1 MAIPTSRTKEPGE
14 IIINTEKCIGCGL
27 CVKVCKDYSLEI
39 KDNKVYQ
46 RLQSCFGC
54 IACGHCM
61 AICPKGAIEIYGRIL
76 SPKDLFDLPQKHS
89 ATDYNSLLS
98 LCQRRRSV
106 REFKD
111 KEVDRE
117 TIEKILSIAR
127 TSPMGL
133 PPSDVNVLI
142 FDSKEKTNQFAKD
155 FCNFLKGM
163 KWMFSNFSL
172 SLMSPFLSKANNEM
186 FKEFVQPLFSIYGD
200 NMDKGINYV
209 TYDAP
214 VALYFYGS
222 PYTDPADPI
231 IAATY
236 AMLAA
241 ESLGLGTCMLG
252 AIHPL
257 IQYGGKAKKFRE
269 AQGIKYKSR
278 EGLFVIL
285 GYPDVEYNKGI
296 KRTFASETYK

>member
-1 MAIPTSRTKEPGE
+1 MSVPTSRAKEPGE
-14 IIINTEKCIGCGL
+14 IRINTEKCIGCGL
-27 CVKVCKDYSLEI
+27 CVSVCKDYSLGI

-46 RLQSCFGC
+46 KSKSCFGC

-61 AICPKGAIEIYGRIL
+61 AICPQGAIEIYGRTL
-76 SPKDLFDLPQKHS
+76 SPNDLFDLPQKETS
-89 ATDYNSLLS
+89 TDYNSLLS
-98 LCQRRRSV
+98 ICQRRRSV

-111 KEVDRE
+111 KAVDNE
-117 TIEKILSIAR
+117 IIEKILTIAR

-133 PPSDVNVLI
+133 PPTDVNVLV
-142 FDSKEKTNQFAKD
+142 FDAKEKTNQFAKD
-155 FCNFLKGM
+155 FCEFLKGM

-172 SLMSPFLSKANNEM
+172 ALMRPFMSKANNEM
-186 FKEFVQPLFSIYGD
+186 FKGFVQPLFSIYED
-200 NMDKGINYV
+200 NMEKGINLV

-222 PYTDPADPI
+222 PYSDPADPI

-257 IQYGGKAKKFRE
+257 IQNGSPAKKFRQE
-269 AQGIKYKSR
+269 QGIKYKSR

-285 GYPDVEYNKGI
+285 GYPAVEYNKGI
-296 KRTFASETYK
+296 TRTFASETYK

>member
-1 MAIPTSRTKEPGE
+1 MSIPTSRTKEPGE
-14 IIINTEKCIGCGL
+14 IRINTEKCTGCGL
-27 CVKVCKDYSLEI
+27 CVSVCKDFSLEI
-39 KDNKVYQ
+39 IDNKVNKK
-46 RLQSCFGC
+46 LESCFGC

-61 AICPKGAIEIYGRIL
+61 AICPKGAIEIYGRTL
-76 SPKDLFDLPQKHS
+76 SKEDLFDLPKKETS
-89 ATDYNSLLS
+89 TDYNSLLS

-111 KEVDRE
+111 KVVDKEIIERIL
-117 TIEKILSIAR
+117 TIAI

-133 PPSDVNVLI
+133 PPSDVNVLV
-142 FDSKEKTNQFAKD
+142 FDTKEKTNQLAKD
-155 FCNFLKGM
+155 FCEYLKGM

-172 SLMSPFLSKANNEM
+172 SLMRPFLSKENNEL

-200 NMDKGINYV
+200 NMEKGINLI

-222 PYTDPADPI
+222 PYSDPADPI

-236 AMLAA
+236 SMLAA

-257 IQYGGKAKKFRE
+257 IQNGSSAKKFRIS
-269 AQGIKYKSR
+269 QGIKYKSR
-278 EGLFVIL
+278 EGLFLIL
-285 GYPDVEYNKGI
+285 GYPDIEYNKGI

>member
-1 MAIPTSRTKEPGE
+1 MSIPTSRTKEPGE
-14 IIINTEKCIGCGL
+14 IRINTEKCIGCGL
-27 CVKVCKDYSLEI
+27 CVSVCKDYSLEI
-39 KDNKVYQ
+39 KDNKVCQ
-46 RLQSCFGC
+46 SDTSCFGC

-61 AICPKGAIEIYGRIL
+61 AICPQGAIEIYGRTL
-76 SPKDLFDLPQKHS
+76 SPKDLFDLPQKET

-111 KEVDRE
+111 KAIDKEI
-117 TIEKILSIAR
+117 IEKILAIAR

-133 PPSDVNVLI
+133 PPTDVNVLV
-142 FDSKEKTNQFAKD
+142 FDTKEKTNQFAKD
-155 FCNFLKGM
+155 FCEYLKGM
-163 KWMFSNFSL
+163 KWMFSSFSL
-172 SLMSPFLSKANNEM
+172 SFMRPFLSKENNEL
-186 FKEFVQPLFSIYGD
+186 FKEFVQPLFSIYED
-200 NMDKGINYV
+200 NMEKGINLV

-222 PYTDPADPI
+222 PYSDPADPI

-236 AMLAA
+236 AMHAA

-257 IQYGGKAKKFRE
+257 IQNGSSAKKFRQE
-269 AQGIKYKSR
+269 QGIKYKSR

-285 GYPDVEYNKGI
+285 GYSDVEYSKGI
-296 KRTFASETYK
+296 TRTFASETYK

>member
-1 MAIPTSRTKEPGE
+1 MSIPTSRTKEPGE
-14 IIINTEKCIGCGL
+14 IKINIEKCTGCGL
-27 CVKVCKDYSLEI
+27 CVSVCKDFSLEI
-39 KDNKVYQ
+39 INNKVNKK
-46 RLQSCFGC
+46 LKSCFGC

-61 AICPKGAIEIYGRIL
+61 AICPQGAIEIYGRTL
-76 SPKDLFDLPQKHS
+76 SPNDLFDLPKKETS
-89 ATDYNSLLS
+89 TDYNSLLS

-111 KEVDRE
+111 KAIDKEI
-117 TIEKILSIAR
+117 IEKIITIAR

-133 PPSDVNVLI
+133 PPSDVNLLV
-142 FDSKEKTNQFAKD
+142 FDTKEKTNKFAKD
-155 FCNFLKGM
+155 FCEYLKGM

-172 SLMSPFLSKANNEM
+172 SLMRPFLSKENNEL
-186 FKEFVQPLFSIYGD
+186 FKEFVQPLFSIYEE
-200 NMDKGINYV
+200 NMEKEINLV

-222 PYTDPADPI
+222 PYSDPADPI

-257 IQYGGKAKKFRE
+257 IQNGSSAKKFRKE
-269 AQGIKYKSR
+269 QGIKYKSR
-278 EGLFVIL
+278 EGLFLIL
-285 GYPDVEYNKGI
+285 GYPDIEYNKGI

>member
-1 MAIPTSRTKEPGE
+1 MAIPTSRTKEPGK
-14 IIINTEKCIGCGL
+14 IIINREKCIGCGL
-27 CVKVCKDYSLEI
+27 CVSVCKDFSLEI

-46 RLQSCFGC
+46 RLKSCFGC

-61 AICPKGAIEIYGRIL
+61 AICPKGVIEIYGRTL
-76 SPKDLFDLPQKHS
+76 FPRDLFDLPQKENS
-89 ATDYNSLLS
+89 ADYNSLLS

-111 KEVDRE
+111 KAVDKE
-117 TIEKILSIAR
+117 IIEKILSIAR

-133 PPSDVNVLI
+133 PPSDVNVLVL
-142 FDSKEKTNQFAKD
+142 DTKEKTNQFAKD
-155 FCNFLKGM
+155 FCSFLKVM

-186 FKEFVQPLFSIYGD
+186 FKEFVQPLFSIYGE
-200 NMDKGINYV
+200 NMDKGINLI

-222 PYTDPADPI
+222 PYSDPADPI

-257 IQYGGKAKKFRE
+257 IQNGSNAKKFRRE
-269 AQGIKYKSR
+269 QGIKYKSR
-278 EGLFVIL
+278 EGLFLIL
-285 GYPDVEYNKGI
+285 GYPDVEYDKGI